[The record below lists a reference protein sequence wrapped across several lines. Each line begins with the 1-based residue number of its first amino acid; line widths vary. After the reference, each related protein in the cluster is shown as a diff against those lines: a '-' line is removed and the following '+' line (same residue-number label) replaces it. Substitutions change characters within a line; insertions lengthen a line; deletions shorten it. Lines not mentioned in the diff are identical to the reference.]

1 MQLTGLITNPA
12 GKPHGAW
19 LCASETTSRSFVQ
32 SCRLFVLRHL
42 GALRAFEC
50 VARLGS
56 FGLAATELHVTPTA
70 VSHQIRSLEVH
81 CGLSLFRRRRRP
93 ITLTDAGARLF
104 PVIRDGL
111 DQFAAAI
118 DQVRAAGTTSR
129 QLRVSTTNAFAAR
142 CLVPVLP
149 DWHRANPGVELEI
162 IGTDSVMNLRVGQ
175 ADIALRCARD
185 MPRDGV
191 AVELARDRFHVVAS
205 PSLVGTGGAKSWK
218 HLPRIAYEWLPGD
231 TEAPTWERW
240 DALARTRAGSAP
252 RPAMRFREE
261 LHAIETVVAGQG
273 VAICS
278 DLLVRRELSEG
289 TLVRP
294 SPVSM
299 EGYGLFLVT
308 LPEHSA
314 APVVQRFRAWI
325 QLVFSTNDAVFKG
338 RQIETDLRVVRASPN
353 AK

>member
-1 MQLTGLITNPA
+1 M
-12 GKPHGAW
+12 
-19 LCASETTSRSFVQ
+19 
-32 SCRLFVLRHL
+32 RHLPPL

-70 VSHQIRSLEVH
+70 VSHQIRSLEAH
-81 CGLSLFRRRRRP
+81 CGLSLFRRRPRP

-111 DQFAAAI
+111 DQFAAAM
-118 DQVRAAGTTSR
+118 DQVRAPGSAAR

-142 CLVPVLP
+142 CLVPLLP

-162 IGTDSVMNLRVGQ
+162 IGTDAVMDLRSAQ
-175 ADIALRCARD
+175 ADVALRYARD

-205 PSLVGTGGAKSWK
+205 RSLVGPDATKSWK
-218 HLPRIAYEWLPGD
+218 RLPRIAYEWLPGD
-231 TEAPTWERW
+231 TKAPTWERW
-240 DALARTRAGSAP
+240 DVVAGTRAGSAP

-261 LHAIETVVAGQG
+261 LHAIEAVVAGQG

-289 TLVRP
+289 TLARL
-294 SPVSM
+294 SPVSL

-314 APVVQRFRAWI
+314 APTVQRFSAWI
-325 QLVFSTNDAVFKG
+325 QQVFSTNDAVLKD
-338 RQIETDLRVVRASPN
+338 RQLEHESRAVRASPS

>member
-1 MQLTGLITNPA
+1 M
-12 GKPHGAW
+12 
-19 LCASETTSRSFVQ
+19 
-32 SCRLFVLRHL
+32 RHLPPL

-70 VSHQIRSLEVH
+70 ISHQIRSLEAH
-81 CGLSLFRRRRRP
+81 CGLSLFRRRPRP

-118 DQVRAAGTTSR
+118 DQVRPRGAAAR

-142 CLVPVLP
+142 CLVPLLP
-149 DWHRANPGVELEI
+149 DWHRANPDVELEI
-162 IGTDSVMNLRVGQ
+162 IGTDAVMDLRAGQ
-175 ADIALRCARD
+175 ADVALRYARD
-185 MPRDGV
+185 LPRDGV

-205 PSLVGTGGAKSWK
+205 PSLVGTDGAKSWK
-218 HLPRIAYEWLPGD
+218 RLPRIAYEWLPGD
-231 TEAPTWERW
+231 TKAPTWERW
-240 DALARTRAGSAP
+240 DVVARTRVGSAP

-261 LHAIETVVAGQG
+261 LHAIEAVIGGQG

-278 DLLVRRELSEG
+278 DLLVGRELSQG
-289 TLVRP
+289 TLVCL

-299 EGYGLFLVT
+299 AGYSLYLVT
-308 LPEHSA
+308 MAEHSA
-314 APVVQRFRAWI
+314 APAVQRFSNWI
-325 QLVFSTNDAVFKG
+325 QQVFSTS
-338 RQIETDLRVVRASPN
+338 DLALNEPATRS
-353 AK
+353 